1 MSMANYVI
9 TIGRQCGS
17 GGHTIGK
24 LVAQRLEL
32 AFYDKE
38 IVELAAAKTK
48 LSPEFIRSH
57 GEYFNGGAL
66 GHIIGYGTRF
76 DSSAKTGSSLTDQLH
91 TVQSEIILEEA
102 AKGPCVIVGRCAD
115 YVLAGK
121 FPTLNIF
128 IHSDMPYKVERSVA
142 EHGLDRDKAAAILT
156 RRDKA
161 RAHHYRFYTDKKWGD
176 ARNYDLCL
184 NSGKLG
190 VETCVSII
198 VDAYRLLQHKA

>member
-1 MSMANYVI
+1 MKPNTVI
-9 TIGRQCGS
+9 TISRQYGS
-17 GGHTIGK
+17 GGRIIGK
-24 LVAQRLEL
+24 ML
-32 AFYDKE
+32 AEALGVPFYDNELITMAAEQTGLSKE
-38 IVELAAAKTK
+38 CFQEAEST
-48 LSPEFIRSH
+48 S
-57 GEYFNGGAL
+57 
-66 GHIIGYGTRF
+66 IGNLLL
-76 DSSAKTGSSLTDQLH
+76 SLTSLTPGADSYGLPLNEKIFLF
-91 TVQSEIILEEA
+91 QSQVIKDVA
-102 AKGPCVIVGRCAD
+102 AKGSCVIVGRCAD

-184 NSGKLG
+184 DSGKLG

-198 VDAYRLLQHKA
+198 VDTYRLLQHKA